1 MTTKSSKVSLSIFNQ
16 HSILNLP
23 KRFTVLE
30 AAIFQKMVEEL
41 LQQAQPPQT
50 IVLNFSQTKMID
62 STGLGALVMIYKAA
76 IKQETKLILES
87 VQPSVM
93 ALFSMTGLIDILN
106 INSATVCSG
115 EEQPETKPT
124 QKTEITTRFLEIAI
138 SNEFETKNL
147 ADILQIQQRLQS
159 KFKSINIQL
168 VDAKEGIIKLFFEG
182 LEEDWEQLTTLIQ
195 SGEVTEVLSK
205 TIENVKL
212 IDSETEARE
221 LRNKLDT
228 RNSFVREIKSQNLEG
243 RYLERVKLRLS
254 ELRGIFLKQANLRNA
269 DLSGADLNGANLK
282 YADLNNAR
290 LVQTNLTYSQLN
302 SATLI
307 GANLIGADLSNAQ
320 LLAANLT
327 DADLSG
333 AKVENTRFGYNFG
346 ISRSLQQ
353 DLIARGAIFEDYSLC
368 DQIEI
373 LTSV

>member
-1 MTTKSSKVSLSIFNQ
+1 
-16 HSILNLP
+16 
-23 KRFTVLE
+23 
-30 AAIFQKMVEEL
+30 
-41 LQQAQPPQT
+41 
-50 IVLNFSQTKMID
+50 MID

-87 VQPSVM
+87 VQPPVM
-93 ALFSMTGLIDILN
+93 ALFFMTGLIDILN
-106 INSATVCSG
+106 INSATVCSE

-124 QKTEITTRFLEIAI
+124 HKTEITTRFLEIAI

-159 KFKSINIQL
+159 KFKGINIQL
-168 VDAKEGIIKLFFEG
+168 VDAKKGIIKLVFEG
-182 LEEDWEQLTTLIQ
+182 LEEDLEQLIILIQ

-228 RNSFVREIKSQNLEG
+228 KNSFVREIKSQNLEG

-333 AKVENTRFGYNFG
+333 AKVENTRFGYNCG